1 MKRLSKGRKKK
12 KFRRRVFFSLLII
25 DILMVTIFGSIA
37 YITYI
42 DETRKRND
50 LTMDAAGERVKNTLE
65 NVMTGMREY
74 YMGISDNDEITWLLE
89 QEEVPYRAYNE
100 VISAQKTLQGN
111 YSILGYVDDYTF
123 INLRDEWVLSNSGM
137 YPMDELKNRG
147 DVERFLEEQKNE
159 IASVYWHNKME
170 NESANT
176 AQVSE
181 SKTMALGGMFLME
194 WFVGPGDHRGV
205 LIVRLDMNRIRDLIS
220 EVKEDYDICLYSKE
234 GKLIYT
240 TSDELYEDSKKV
252 MTEFNGRNDW
262 KNLRETENNNYSM
275 NLYSSTKDGVDC
287 VIGYDMDWIRES
299 GEHLLFILLSFGGG
313 LIAVLGICFFL
324 SGRISKPVN
333 ELVHSIQVILG
344 EEEEDVFDEFL
355 FLENGMAELQNNH
368 VYMQRLIYSQK
379 KILLEHFMEHMI
391 RGELP
396 QEEIDNN
403 LQQFGIETK
412 ACYRLLAVIGLL
424 EEENGDLE
432 KEVVNMMVVRQIPE
446 DLSRDLFLPPICYG
460 EEILL
465 LVGAENESELKNRVM
480 LIYQKM
486 TEYVQIT
493 YKMSVAV
500 GGSQVFHLLKHMKT
514 AYHEAMET
522 LRNET
527 TALYFDEKAIAF
539 YEDFADRKYVKNVY
553 DTVGENMLTEAL
565 DQCDR
570 EHVFQLLGQF
580 VDRMWEAE
588 VIRHER
594 SYYMNRLLVAML
606 NVPSNAGIMLNQIFG
621 GHTQDIFMFVRKPYD
636 KDRWKSFLRDEVAI
650 PIMNALVEFRGSN
663 ASGIKEQVIK
673 LIKESKGSITL
684 AECAQTLGYH
694 PSYIWK
700 ILKSDGNQNFTELV
714 NLEKLEMAKQM
725 LLHSK
730 DSVAKIAEELGYSNT
745 QNFIRFFSKYV
756 GTTPGKFRKEKA
768 GEDSGE

>member
-1 MKRLSKGRKKK
+1 MKRMSKGRKKK
-12 KFRRRVFFSLLII
+12 KFRRRVFFSLLVI

-100 VISAQKTLQGN
+100 VISAQKALQGN
-111 YSILGYVDDYTF
+111 YSILEYVDGYTF
-123 INLRDEWVLSNSGM
+123 INIRNEWILSNSGM
-137 YPMDELKNRG
+137 YPMEELKNKE
-147 DVERFLEEQKNE
+147 DVIYFLEEQQNE
-159 IASVYWHNKME
+159 IASVYWYNKME
-170 NESANT
+170 DEVPNT
-176 AQVSE
+176 AQISE
-181 SKTMALGGMFLME
+181 RKTMVLGGMFLME

-205 LIVRLDMNRIRDLIS
+205 LIIRLDMNKIRDLIS
-220 EVKEDYDICLYSKE
+220 DVKENYDVCLYSKE
-234 GKLIYT
+234 GKLIYSS
-240 TSDELYEDSKKV
+240 SDELYEVSKNL
-252 MTEFNGRNDW
+252 MAEFDGRNDW
-262 KNLRETENNNYSM
+262 KNIREAQKNNYSV

-287 VIGYDMDWIRES
+287 VIGYDMDWVRES
-299 GEHLLFILLSFGGG
+299 GQHLLFILLSFGGG
-313 LIAVLGICFFL
+313 LIAVLGVCFFL

-333 ELVHSIQVILG
+333 ELVHSIQTILG
-344 EEEEDVFDEFL
+344 EEERDVFDEFL
-355 FLENGMAELQNNH
+355 FLENGMTELQNNH
-368 VYMQRLIYSQK
+368 VYMQRLIHSQE

-396 QEEIDNN
+396 QKEIDKN
-403 LQQFGIETK
+403 LQQFGIESKT
-412 ACYRLLAVIGLL
+412 CYRLLAVIGLL

-432 KEVVNMMVVRQIPE
+432 KEAVNMMMVSQIPE
-446 DLSRDLFLPPICYG
+446 NLIQELFLPPICYG

-465 LVGAENESELKNRVM
+465 LVGAENESELQELVM
-480 LIYQKM
+480 SVYQKM
-486 TEYVQIT
+486 TGYVQGT

-500 GGSQVFHLLKHMKT
+500 GGSQIFHLLKHMKT

-527 TALYFDEKAIAF
+527 TALYFDEKAVAF
-539 YEDFADRKYVKNVY
+539 YEDFADRKYMKNVY
-553 DTVGENMLTEAL
+553 DTVGENMLIEAL

-570 EHVFQLLGQF
+570 ENTFRLLDQF
-580 VDRMWEAE
+580 VNRMWEAE

-594 SYYMNRLLVAML
+594 SYYMNRLLVSML
-606 NVPSNAGIMLNQIFG
+606 NVPCNAGIMINQIFG
-621 GHTQDIFMFVRKPYD
+621 NRTQDIFVFVRKTYD
-636 KDRWKSFLRDEVAI
+636 KDKLKSFLKEDVAM
-650 PIMNALVEFRGSN
+650 PIMDALVEFRGSN
-663 ASGIKEQVIK
+663 VSGIKEQVIK

-725 LLHSK
+725 LLNSK
-730 DSVAKIAEELGYSNT
+730 ESVAKIAEELGYSNT

-756 GTTPGKFRKEKA
+756 GTTPGKFRKVN
-768 GEDSGE
+768 SGQ